1 MEYCGNLY
9 DACVLAVKLALSK
22 TKLPK
27 LLIKSDDEGQIEIDF
42 SENSSDLVILKT
54 ENVPYAITV
63 NKIGQYYVIDADL
76 KEETVTKVKITLGFD
91 SKGNIRFGNKDGFG
105 SLDPDTLYTIIDVNY
120 FNYRLKV

>member
-1 MEYCGNLY
+1 
-9 DACVLAVKLALSK
+9 VLAVKLALSK